1 MDFKEV
7 SAYEGPDESPG
18 YLLWTLSNAW
28 QRAIRAA
35 LAPHDLTHVQ
45 FVLLACLT
53 WWESTGRPAPT
64 QRALADR
71 AGADVMMASQVLR
84 TLEKANLIARS
95 PHPEDTRALTISLT
109 EQGRVRAQAAFP
121 SVEAADRAF
130 FTANRKNFQRLT

>member
-7 SAYEGPDESPG
+7 SAFEGPDESPG

-53 WWESTGRPAPT
+53 WWESTDQPAPT
-64 QRALADR
+64 QRILADR
-71 AGADVMMASQVLR
+71 AGIDVMMASQVLR
-84 TLEKANLIARS
+84 ALEKAGLIIRAS
-95 PHPEDTRALTISLT
+95 HPEDTRALTISLT
-109 EQGRVRAQAAFP
+109 EKGRTQARAAFP
-121 SVEAADRAF
+121 SVEATDRAF
-130 FTANRKNFQRLT
+130 FTANRHKFQRLT

>member
-1 MDFKEV
+1 MDFREV
-7 SAYEGPDESPG
+7 SAFEGPDESPG

-53 WWESTGRPAPT
+53 WWESTDQPAPT
-64 QRALADR
+64 QRSLADR
-71 AGADVMMASQVLR
+71 AGIDAMMASQVLR
-84 TLEKANLIARS
+84 ILEKAALVART

-109 EQGRVRAQAAFP
+109 EKGRTRAQAAFP
-121 SVEAADRAF
+121 SVEAADQAF
-130 FTANRKNFQRLT
+130 FAANRQKFQRLA